1 MRKNMQ
7 LLDLTLAHK
16 NPTRTGNVMDIFIC
30 NKSVATL
37 PYTLN
42 IDLTCAVQ
50 LFFRESHQVLA
61 FNIVGPKVQPSAT
74 VANCITYNIT
84 VMQYNAG
91 PAWWGYTLV
100 DDRARVNGFFC
111 HQQRN
116 SAHRSLIAW
125 HPFQMGSGD
134 EWSQKT
140 GFLHCTDHI
149 VDNLMLTVEERLYKA
164 IVQNEQHFPRQ
175 LFLPL
180 IRHSHNLRPRAH
192 NYVLQAKDDKS
203 LVPRILYKLLS

>member
-1 MRKNMQ
+1 MSVHIEEKMSVHIEEKCQCINLKSINNQSSLDHVIDFQISYMWFIESREIFLYWATSSMRKNMQ

-116 SAHRSLIAW
+116 SAHRSLIA
-125 HPFQMGSGD
+125 
-134 EWSQKT
+134 
-140 GFLHCTDHI
+140 
-149 VDNLMLTVEERLYKA
+149 
-164 IVQNEQHFPRQ
+164 
-175 LFLPL
+175 
-180 IRHSHNLRPRAH
+180 
-192 NYVLQAKDDKS
+192 
-203 LVPRILYKLLS
+203 